1 MTNEPK
7 KLIGVELL
15 RHAKNLLDAF
25 EAGKTTQIY
34 YIAAKVWADLESPTF
49 DNEPL
54 YNYRVKPKKVVAYL
68 NLYTGGG
75 AFLHYDRSTADRTF
89 AIGRIA
95 CIRVEFEEGQF
106 DD

>member
-25 EAGKTTQIY
+25 EAGETIQRYFIG
-34 YIAAKVWADLESPTF
+34 AGVWGGLESPTF
-49 DNEPL
+49 EDMRL

-68 NLYTGGG
+68 NLYTGGE
-75 AFLHYDRSTADRTF
+75 AVLYSDRSTADQSS